1 MKKINL
7 LLVSLLSCGFALNS
21 IAADAEQSTTAEPAK
36 KVVKTSEHSEA
47 KQPLDRIVAIVNES
61 VITNNELDTQVSL
74 VKETLTKRNM
84 PIPPEK
90 ILRKQVLEHMIDTEL
105 EMQMAKNAG
114 IDVDSQ
120 DIDEAIERIAKQN
133 NVSVEDLHK
142 VIASQGITWKE
153 YRRSIKKEMT
163 VSQLQQKAVGSI
175 LVTDQEVENF
185 LASNA
190 GSLSSKISESFHLED
205 ILIPLPADPSS
216 QDVQAAQQRA
226 YSVLT
231 RLKNG
236 ANFNEIAIA
245 ESSGSDALQGGDL
258 GFRQLP
264 ELPEAFAAAVV
275 NMKPGDLSDPI
286 RTSNGWHIIKLV
298 AVEGGGSSVG
308 VPDKE
313 QVRKMLYQRK
323 FNEALEN
330 WMLKIRGT
338 SYIQTFL

>member
-1 MKKINL
+1 MKKISL
-7 LLVSLLSCGFALNS
+7 LVVSLLSCGFIFNAV
-21 IAADAEQSTTAEPAK
+21 AAENEQSVPAEPVK
-36 KVVKTSEHSEA
+36 KVAKASKHTEA
-47 KQPLDRIVAIVNES
+47 KQPLDRIVAIVNDS
-61 VITNNELDTQVSL
+61 VITNNELETQVGL

-90 ILRKQVLEHMIDTEL
+90 VLRKQVLQHMIDTEL
-105 EMQMAKNAG
+105 EMQMAKNVG
-114 IDVDSQ
+114 IEVDSH
-120 DIDEAIERIAKQN
+120 DVDEAIERIAKQN
-133 NVSVEDLHK
+133 NVSVDELRK
-142 VIASQGITWKE
+142 IIAGQGLTWKA
-153 YRRSIKKEMT
+153 YRRSIKKEIT

-175 LVTDQEVENF
+175 LVTDQEVDNF

-190 GSLSSKISESFHLED
+190 GSLSGRISESFHLED

-216 QDVQAAQQRA
+216 QEVQAAQQRA

-245 ESSGSDALQGGDL
+245 ESGGSDALQGGDL

-298 AVEGGGSSVG
+298 AVEGGGSVAG
-308 VPDKE
+308 TPDKE
-313 QVRKMLYQRK
+313 QVKKMLYQRK
-323 FNEALEN
+323 FNEALQN

>member
-1 MKKINL
+1 MKKISL
-7 LLVSLLSCGFALNS
+7 LLVSLFSLGCAFNAV
-21 IAADAEQSTTAEPAK
+21 AAETASSQATS
-36 KVVKTSEHSEA
+36 VKESEKTEKPSQA
-47 KQPLDRIVAIVNES
+47 KQPLDRIVAIVNDS
-61 VITNNELDTQVSL
+61 VITNNELEAQVIL
-74 VKETLTKRNM
+74 VKETLNKRNM

-90 ILRKQVLEHMIDTEL
+90 VLRKQVLQHMIDTEL
-105 EMQMAKNAG
+105 EMQMAKNVG
-114 IDVDSQ
+114 IEVDSH

-133 NVSVEDLHK
+133 NVSLEELHK
-142 VIASQGITWKE
+142 IIAAQGMSWKV
-153 YRRSIKKEMT
+153 YRKSIKKEIT
-163 VSQLQQKAVGSI
+163 VSQLQQKVVGSI
-175 LVTDQEVENF
+175 LVTDQEVDNF

-216 QDVQAAQQRA
+216 QEVQAAQQRA
-226 YSVLT
+226 YAVLT

-236 ANFNEIAIA
+236 ANFNQIAIE

-264 ELPEAFAAAVV
+264 ELPEAFATAVV
-275 NMKPGDLSDPI
+275 KMKPGDLSDPI
-286 RTSNGWHIIKLV
+286 RTANGWHIIKLV
-298 AVEGGGSSVG
+298 AVEGGGATG
-308 VPDKE
+308 TPDKE
-313 QVRKMLYQRK
+313 QVKRMLYQRK